1 MRIGVWPVLVVLVL
15 AGLFAAL
22 NWTSFTTP
30 TTLDLGF
37 TTVSAPIGLVMIGA
51 VALLGVLYIVSVV
64 TLQGETLLE
73 TRRINRELQ
82 SQRELAEKAE
92 ASRFTE
98 LRDFMSNEL
107 LRVTQAADQARAAT
121 LARIEQ
127 LEQRQRVAMEET
139 ANSLSAYIG
148 QLEDRLD
155 HRGLP
160 PEQRPLPPEARGDHR
175 PLR

>member
-22 NWTSFTTP
+22 NWATFTTP
-30 TTLDLGF
+30 TTLSLGF
-37 TTVSAPIGLVMIGA
+37 MSVFAPVGVVMVGV
-51 VALLGVLYIVSVV
+51 VALLGLLYIVSVV

-82 SQRELAEKAE
+82 SQRELADKAE
-92 ASRFTE
+92 VSRFTE
-98 LRDFMSNEL
+98 LREFMANEL
-107 LRVTQAADQARAAT
+107 LRVTQASDQARAAT

-127 LEQRQRVAMEET
+127 LEQRQRAAMEES

-155 HRGLP
+155 RGALP
-160 PEQRPLPPEARGDHR
+160 PEQRALPPEARGDHR